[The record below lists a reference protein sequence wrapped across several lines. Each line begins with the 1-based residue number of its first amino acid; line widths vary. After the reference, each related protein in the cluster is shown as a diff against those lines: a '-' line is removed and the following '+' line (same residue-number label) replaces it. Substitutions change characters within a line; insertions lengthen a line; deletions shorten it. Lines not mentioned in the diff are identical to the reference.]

1 MQLQFVIQWVHEHY
15 SKQLTIPPAAPVPQE
30 DVTLEGL
37 PGEASEEL
45 RMPDAAVGEAVR
57 VAFMLQNHSDSKHFK

>member
-1 MQLQFVIQWVHEHY
+1 
-15 SKQLTIPPAAPVPQE
+15 
-30 DVTLEGL
+30 VTLEDL